1 MKIIGYKDYEIRSKR
16 ALKNISGCGV
26 KEKGIKAIFKF
37 LCFKFNIKILKI
49 KFDENA
55 PEGESHLFDLT
66 LYELDSKNNREIM
79 RSVNIYTTT
88 DILNKLNSCNKNSI

>member
-1 MKIIGYKDYEIRSKR
+1 MKIIDYECYEIRSKR

-37 LCFKFNIKILKI
+37 LCFKFSIKILKI
-49 KFDENA
+49 KINENA
-55 PEGESHLFDLT
+55 PEGESDLFCLT
-66 LYELDSKNNREIM
+66 LYKSDAKNNRMTM

-88 DILNKLNSCNKNSI
+88 DMLNELNSCNKNSI